1 MTNLRREAT
10 AILAALAVAVALF
23 VFWGTITAHLATFFG
38 FNNGGGNS
46 SHYLFWSGAGS
57 DLAYLSFLVAGLTLY
72 RKHNCHKAWCP
83 RIGKFE
89 FEDPVDGVKHMLCW
103 KHHPDVKHKTLHPEA
118 IDRIAGRRR
127 HLYLGKQPGR
137 G

>member
-1 MTNLRREAT
+1 MIRR
-10 AILAALAVAVALF
+10 LVLGALAVAVAVALSLW
-23 VFWGTITAHLATFFG
+23 WGTTVAHLATLFG

-57 DLAYLSFLVAGLTLY
+57 DLAYLSFLVAGVTLY
-72 RKHNCHKAWCP
+72 RKHNCHKTWCP

-89 FEDPVDGVKHMLCW
+89 FEDPRDGVKHMLCW
-103 KHHPDVKHKTLHPEA
+103 KHHPDVKHKTLRDEV
-118 IDRIAGRRR
+118 ISEIAACRKLV
-127 HLYLGKQPGR
+127 HLGKQPGR

>member
-1 MTNLRREAT
+1 MTPSKREVLGIVAT
-10 AILAALAVAVALF
+10 LAVAAVLVIF
-23 VFWGTITAHLATFFG
+23 HVTITAHLATFFG
-38 FNNGGGNS
+38 YNNGGGNS

-72 RKHNCHKAWCP
+72 RKHNCHKTWCP

-89 FEDPVDGVKHMLCW
+89 FEDPADGVKHMLCW

>member
-1 MTNLRREAT
+1 V
-10 AILAALAVAVALF
+10 AALAVAVVLF
-23 VFWGTITAHLATFFG
+23 LFWGTITAHLATFFG
-38 FNNGGGNS
+38 YNNGGGNS

-72 RKHNCHKAWCP
+72 RKHNCHKTWCP

-89 FEDPVDGVKHMLCW
+89 FTDPADGVTHMLCW
-103 KHHPDVKHKTLHPEA
+103 KHHPDVKHKTLHSGTISQITE
-118 IDRIAGRRR
+118 RRR
-127 HLYLGKQPGR
+127 RFYLGKQPGR